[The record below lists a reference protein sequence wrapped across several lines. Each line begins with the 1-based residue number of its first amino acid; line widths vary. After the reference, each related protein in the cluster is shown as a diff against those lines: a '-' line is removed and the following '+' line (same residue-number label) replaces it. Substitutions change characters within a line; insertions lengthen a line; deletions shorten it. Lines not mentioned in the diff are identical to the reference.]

1 MTVKVRLNSV
11 FLETIRGRVEYRF
24 TSDLIVLAGPTG
36 VGKTTL
42 LELVKYGFG
51 GNGKLAPK
59 AVEAVHDVIL
69 EVTLGTSRFRLARSL
84 DRAKARVVRVTD
96 LVTQERLRDHYAE
109 PSTEPSLSALLMTA
123 LGLPADARAA
133 ATGGS
138 STKPGNRITFAD
150 IFSFMYVQQSE
161 INRDIAHSQ
170 DSYLDP
176 KRKAVFELLFG
187 ITNAEIL
194 ALQSRFN
201 KLKGDLQVTE
211 TQHQTVLSFLRNS
224 RTEDRAVAQQS
235 LEAAVADEL
244 EAEAVQAALRE
255 DVDPVADRETA
266 VLRDLLGEAE
276 QSLADA
282 RKTAVDLARQQ
293 GECAAERRRVRGDLD
308 RYHRMR
314 DVGERLADFE
324 FTLCPRCMQPLTTR
338 PIPEGA
344 CRVCLQPDPVHD
356 ALDGNDLYEVRQLA
370 DQLDEMDG
378 QLELLAGQLA
388 TVTQAISA
396 REQLVKNL
404 NADLD
409 ARTRDRVTPRLQ
421 AFSDVFQ
428 RIAAARA
435 RRQELE
441 HVLRQWDSA
450 DDIAAEAR
458 RIRAEREEVK
468 SELDGRAED
477 LRARREALLASLNEE
492 FQRTVDEIGI
502 PGVTSASIDTKTY
515 LPLLDNGPYQ
525 NFSHGGGIITAVQVA
540 YWTTLLTVAIYTTGY
555 HNDYPTLLI
564 IDTPQLAQNDQVQL
578 NNAVYHR
585 LATQRDVGK
594 RGEVQLIIADN
605 AVPADYKRSFAE
617 EEFSYERPTIS
628 SVPHP
633 GRGKVKP
640 IHES

>member
-1 MTVKVRLNSV
+1 MTVKVRLDSV

-69 EVTLGTSRFRLARSL
+69 EVTFGTSRFRLARSL

-96 LVTQERLRDHYAE
+96 LVTQERLQDHYVE
-109 PSTEPSLSALLMTA
+109 PSTEPSLSVLLMTA

-138 STKPGNRITFAD
+138 SSKPGNRITFAD

-244 EAEAVQAALRE
+244 EAEAAQAALRE

-314 DVGERLADFE
+314 DAGERLADFE

-338 PIPEGA
+338 PVPEGA

-378 QLELLAGQLA
+378 QLELLAGRLA

-477 LRARREALLASLNEE
+477 LRARREALFASLNEE

-585 LATQRDVGK
+585 LATQRDAGN

>member
-1 MTVKVRLNSV
+1 M
-11 FLETIRGRVEYRF
+11 
-24 TSDLIVLAGPTG
+24 
-36 VGKTTL
+36 
-42 LELVKYGFG
+42 
-51 GNGKLAPK
+51 
-59 AVEAVHDVIL
+59 
-69 EVTLGTSRFRLARSL
+69 
-84 DRAKARVVRVTD
+84 
-96 LVTQERLRDHYAE
+96 
-109 PSTEPSLSALLMTA
+109 
-123 LGLPADARAA
+123 
-133 ATGGS
+133 
-138 STKPGNRITFAD
+138 
-150 IFSFMYVQQSE
+150 QS
-161 INRDIAHSQ
+161 
-170 DSYLDP
+170 
-176 KRKAVFELLFG
+176 
-187 ITNAEIL
+187 
-194 ALQSRFN
+194 
-201 KLKGDLQVTE
+201 
-211 TQHQTVLSFLRNS
+211 
-224 RTEDRAVAQQS
+224 
-235 LEAAVADEL
+235 
-244 EAEAVQAALRE
+244 
-255 DVDPVADRETA
+255 
-266 VLRDLLGEAE
+266 
-276 QSLADA
+276 
-282 RKTAVDLARQQ
+282 
-293 GECAAERRRVRGDLD
+293 
-308 RYHRMR
+308 
-314 DVGERLADFE
+314 
-324 FTLCPRCMQPLTTR
+324 LTTR
-338 PIPEGA
+338 PVPEGA
-344 CRVCLQPDPVHD
+344 CRVCLQPDPVHE